1 MKKQITIRARKKAAA
16 LSARQENQKHK
27 SNFKSGPHARTDS
40 NAGRKKPLIPDSQ
53 VVTPPAGV
61 ESEARS

>member
-27 SNFKSGPHARTDS
+27 SNFKSGTHARTDS
-40 NAGRKKPLIPDSQ
+40 NAGRKKPL
-53 VVTPPAGV
+53 T
-61 ESEARS
+61 

>member
-16 LSARQENQKHK
+16 LSAREENQKHK
-27 SNFKSGPHARTDS
+27 SNF
-40 NAGRKKPLIPDSQ
+40 IPASQ